1 MTSPET
7 RLREL
12 GYELPPAPQPAGSY
26 VPATRAGTLLFTAGQ
41 VPLQGGELAKTGK
54 VGDAVT
60 LEEAQEAA
68 RLCALNALAAAAAE
82 VGGLN
87 NISRIVKVTGFVA
100 SAEGFNGQP
109 QVLNGASD
117 LLGDVLG

>member
-1 MTSPET
+1 MI
-7 RLREL
+7 RR
-12 GYELPPAPQPAGSY
+12 PPRSTLFPYTTLFRS
-26 VPATRAGTLLFTAGQ
+26 RAGTLVVFTAGQ

-54 VGDAVT
+54 VGDTVT

-82 VGGLN
+82 AGGLN

-100 SAEGFNGQP
+100 SAQGFNGQP

-117 LLGDVLG
+117 LLE